1 MVTSTLGSAQD
12 FVHTLKAHLDPPLAN
27 GSSKIE
33 LAREAWETTSFY
45 FPNKDEVI
53 VDWLL
58 TRLLKDKA
66 KAGDASPILD
76 SRYWQL
82 LSDIVCPPDE
92 TNVKRT
98 NTSRTAKRWLL
109 PLLNRIPVAPI
120 VTAYFSLSG
129 PLDEHARVT
138 LDKFFSRCLV
148 TIWPLATPKFSPD
161 VLLECF
167 GALLVHLTTR
177 RAGEDDPTNATA
189 HVGKAALLVISSY
202 RTAYGNLANKKKLYT
217 TFLQHHFLHWLQCI
231 QYGVPHDAAR
241 LTPISDVYLAGIETL
256 FSVDVLRNVEDHKC
270 DAALKDA
277 ISQSSHLSSKAV
289 LHALP
294 LLLTSF
300 VQSLKKNRN
309 ALFSQGSSNAAG
321 HASMQVQP
329 AGLAFY
335 ALCENILDAAPTPDS
350 TQIWDTRVALL
361 ETVDSESLYNPS
373 DANGTEVLRNSGA
386 MAVRVVTYIQE
397 DVAFL
402 DKAEDVLAILTRI
415 DYDLMA
421 PELPVLWP
429 ALARTSSNSSSSAY
443 LRLLFEF
450 RTKTRT
456 VNTLVDSWLDAV
468 SLRHWQTCEVQP
480 REAYARVLGSP
491 LFSFESID
499 RLGQAVHGFLTPSQ
513 IVDVTRIIVEKFTGA
528 FQRFRE
534 QDKRVAADDG
544 DGSRKKRKKSTSDNV
559 RIDPEWCAVEFALV
573 CRIVVVVLSSLAMRT
588 ALEDSRQEIH
598 GMIGAAC
605 TSVIPRASKGAQ
617 KALEAD
623 NRRGTWAWQIVAAGA
638 LLVYHDRKSH
648 GWPSVQ
654 LDEEVVS
661 QLRGLLDRDDV
672 LPEFRLTIVRT
683 LLNDAAISDD
693 HAAQDIIDA
702 VLRCLE
708 GLQNHDGVAE
718 LRWSGKSH
726 ELGNDASQAVVA
738 ILHLTLIR
746 WLPLFD
752 SRASAEQ
759 MIKLAKVILTISR
772 TSSSSSTSNQQLT
785 PSTVLAVTFH
795 NADVWEL
802 RRFRDAFLSQLQDCT
817 VALASINVHD
827 FLSGKRRS
835 VPRKLRADI
844 SASIAGFEILLYM
857 PEEYLSRALRS
868 DFLHRALVA
877 DILIGAGA
885 ITDSSVDARALL
897 KAREFIRR
905 AVSHTGSVDQL
916 AVDGYFGYLLKSDAL
931 PPVDEQHDLVSVTLD
946 LIGACLVAFVR
957 NSRNGEDTLALAAVQ
972 NISGILDVPVEQRT
986 RPSSLIT
993 NGTLLRLI
1001 SVVASNH
1008 ELSQLSQQL
1017 QKSLRELYE
1026 RLVAV
1031 CSTELLRMFPRGEQS
1046 EPHANFRNSRLDALR
1061 MWSHALWLGRWL
1073 TADMSSLPRFGSIL
1087 LGQLVADRQ
1096 QSRSTATYLSLLD
1109 VLKEE
1114 LYSSATENRHAY
1126 IGYLVADYLV
1136 CSRCCDSASVQ
1147 DLDASFS
1154 GISKSMP
1161 IEDYSALVG
1170 YIVEASAKPTS
1181 FSASDIAPMVRLLKI
1196 VGLNAPEGTS
1206 KITQQ
1211 AISKTLLLCAD
1222 RPNYLSVPEIRREV
1236 LGLLSGY
1243 CSERPASVRSSDMSN
1258 VWSILG
1264 QLLANSSEHDQTTD
1278 PTIFQE
1284 AVSIVSAL
1292 VRLRRDLIL
1301 NTLPHLGMILR
1312 RLISALRGLRPQ
1324 LGAKQTRLV
1333 MNTLPA
1339 WISTEKPLSAEEAK
1353 ALARLIT
1360 TLTTKT
1366 TVRTHGQNAE
1376 SQKPESLVRPFSKHA
1391 AYVLTAYIEAVND
1404 PLCVISTQVR
1414 KELQPGLFALCDML
1428 GDYNRDAMMVS
1439 ALDASGK
1446 VTMKALWKEYE
1457 KQRYV
1462 GRG

>member
-559 RIDPEWCAVEFALV
+559 R
-573 CRIVVVVLSSLAMRT
+573 
-588 ALEDSRQEIH
+588 
-598 GMIGAAC
+598 
-605 TSVIPRASKGAQ
+605 
-617 KALEAD
+617 
-623 NRRGTWAWQIVAAGA
+623 
-638 LLVYHDRKSH
+638 
-648 GWPSVQ
+648 
-654 LDEEVVS
+654 
-661 QLRGLLDRDDV
+661 
-672 LPEFRLTIVRT
+672 T

-802 RRFRDAFLSQLQDCT
+802 RRFR
-817 VALASINVHD
+817 ALASINVHD

-1026 RLVAV
+1026 RL
-1031 CSTELLRMFPRGEQS
+1031 S

-1073 TADMSSLPRFGSIL
+1073 KADMSSLPRFGSIL

-1126 IGYLVADYLV
+1126 IGYLVADYLTDK
-1136 CSRCCDSASVQ
+1136 SLGVQ

-1170 YIVEASAKPTS
+1170 YIVEVSAKPTS
-1181 FSASDIAPMVRLLKI
+1181 FSASDNAPMVRLLKI

-1243 CSERPASVRSSDMSN
+1243 CSERPASVRSSDMSTI
-1258 VWSILG
+1258 WSILG

-1278 PTIFQE
+1278 PAIFQE

-1339 WISTEKPLSAEEAK
+1339 WISTEKPLSAEE
-1353 ALARLIT
+1353 
-1360 TLTTKT
+1360 
-1366 TVRTHGQNAE
+1366 
-1376 SQKPESLVRPFSKHA
+1376 PKH
-1391 AYVLTAYIEAVND
+1391 
-1404 PLCVISTQVR
+1404 S
-1414 KELQPGLFALCDML
+1414 
-1428 GDYNRDAMMVS
+1428 
-1439 ALDASGK
+1439 
-1446 VTMKALWKEYE
+1446 
-1457 KQRYV
+1457 
-1462 GRG
+1462 RGS